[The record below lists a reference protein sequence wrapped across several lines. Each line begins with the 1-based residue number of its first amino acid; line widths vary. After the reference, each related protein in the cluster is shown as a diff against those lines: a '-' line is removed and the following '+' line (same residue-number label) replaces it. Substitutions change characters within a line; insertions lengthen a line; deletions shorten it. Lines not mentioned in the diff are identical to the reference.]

1 MNPAELQQIK
11 PKKPAVDRFFN
22 LFFKSLLKGLIIIGP
37 IAATIYVLYFIFN
50 TLDNIIP
57 FDDILPE
64 NMNRHGFGLLALITI
79 VAGIGFFFNK
89 FMFGKYIFTSID
101 QLLERTPGVKHI
113 YAPTKDVMSSFVGDK
128 KKFNRPVWVKT
139 NANPEIWRIGFLTQ
153 DEMGDVEKY
162 NYVAVYLPHSYAIS
176 GWVIVTEEKNIKPV
190 IGMTAAAAMKFAVSG
205 GVAGFHTEEPI
216 FRADN

>member
-1 MNPAELQQIK
+1 MNFDSIK
-11 PKKPAVDRFFN
+11 GNKPAIDRFFN
-22 LFFKSLLKGLIIIGP
+22 LFFKSILKGLIIIGP

-57 FDDILPE
+57 FDNILPE
-64 NMNRHGFGLLALITI
+64 NMNRHGFGLIALVAI

-89 FMFGKYIFTSID
+89 FMFGKYLFTSID

-113 YAPTKDVMSSFVGDK
+113 YAPTKDVMASFVGDK

-153 DEMGDVEKY
+153 DDMGAVEKHD
-162 NYVAVYLPHSYAIS
+162 YVAVYLPHSYAIS
-176 GWVIVTEEKNIKPV
+176 GWVIVTEEFNIKPV
-190 IGMTAAAAMKFAVSG
+190 IGMSAAAAMKFAVSG
-205 GVAGFHTEEPI
+205 GVAGFHAEEQI
-216 FRADN
+216 FKL